1 MNEKFETIE
10 SFWNRKKQEGFQ
22 PAEGISEAEVL
33 QMLEEEVTKISKREG
48 MPILTITMVDNSP
61 TTAEIRG

>member
-33 QMLEEEVTKISKREG
+33 RMLEEEASKFSKRKG
-48 MPILTITMVDNSP
+48 LPILTVGGKKSH
-61 TTAEIRG
+61 